1 MPPKKKARPG
11 KASSSGAANQASA
24 AAPDV
29 PITINKDYNG
39 DLQTALNTIQS
50 TWPGIESL
58 APLPETGT
66 KGHLKLTGFMSPF
79 NDSVYDQRYA
89 EGNGMQYTCGCNFF
103 WHNPLLSP
111 MPWVPL
117 YKSRVMEL
125 ADHIKPGLLKHPLAW
140 HANFV
145 KGSQLPAGGC
155 VRVSPDEA
163 AHALIFKIAQR
174 LDAGITEEE
183 KHEWLRTILSC
194 PVTFHRLGADDLYAE
209 ANSLRQDIQGT
220 ARVVKHS
227 VRQLV
232 YNIHGFKAQHE
243 KGGNTYSAKDIA
255 KFWADRVRLSAGQE
269 FMTKPGTIDT
279 CLTIYN
285 RLFSIPECETIL
297 QESESIYGAD
307 GPWGS
312 VWTLQELISRCGSK
326 PKMIWVMSSIT
337 DWLRQGKLE
346 IKDVTPGTMKTGP
359 KSLTDV
365 ALTTFNLKQYTLGQ
379 WLDGKRIP
387 PTIKDTARDIF
398 SSHAAYRSKY
408 NPFEGTVDT
417 NWMFGWPKVGN
428 MVFSFLEQ
436 TVYLTT
442 GNEDYLLRQA

>member
-125 ADHIKPGLLKHPLAW
+125 ADHIKPGLLKHPLVW

-183 KHEWLRTILSC
+183 NTSGSGLSC
-194 PVTFHRLGADDLYAE
+194 RAPSPSTVWGLMIFTPRPTAYAKIFK
-209 ANSLRQDIQGT
+209 APPASSNTRSGSLSTTSMDSRPNTRRAATHTAPKISQSFGLTAFASLR
-220 ARVVKHS
+220 ARNS
-227 VRQLV
+227 
-232 YNIHGFKAQHE
+232 
-243 KGGNTYSAKDIA
+243 
-255 KFWADRVRLSAGQE
+255 
-269 FMTKPGTIDT
+269 
-279 CLTIYN
+279 
-285 RLFSIPECETIL
+285 
-297 QESESIYGAD
+297 
-307 GPWGS
+307 
-312 VWTLQELISRCGSK
+312 
-326 PKMIWVMSSIT
+326 
-337 DWLRQGKLE
+337 
-346 IKDVTPGTMKTGP
+346 
-359 KSLTDV
+359 
-365 ALTTFNLKQYTLGQ
+365 
-379 WLDGKRIP
+379 
-387 PTIKDTARDIF
+387 
-398 SSHAAYRSKY
+398 
-408 NPFEGTVDT
+408 
-417 NWMFGWPKVGN
+417 
-428 MVFSFLEQ
+428 
-436 TVYLTT
+436 
-442 GNEDYLLRQA
+442 